1 MSRRLIILGASGHG
15 KVAADIAIRSGYEEI
30 LFLDDNP
37 EARECLGWP
46 VVGRV
51 SEAEGY
57 QGDFFVAIGN
67 PTVRE
72 RIQNKLEGQGK
83 NLALLIHPSAILGI
97 GVTIGKGSILMAGVV
112 VNPCAEIGKG
122 CILNTAASVDH
133 DCKVGDYVHVSVGA
147 HIAGTVTIGAKTW
160 IGVGA
165 AVKNNVTI
173 AQDCMIGAGATVV
186 RSITEAGTYIGTPAR
201 KIT

>member
-46 VVGRV
+46 VVGCV

-83 NLALLIHPSAILGI
+83 HLALLIHPSAILGI

-173 AQDCMIGAGATVV
+173 AQNCMIGAGATVV

>member
-83 NLALLIHPSAILGI
+83 NIALLIHPSAILGI

-147 HIAGTVTIGAKTW
+147 HIAGTVTIGAKSW

>member
-51 SEAEGY
+51 SEADGY

-165 AVKNNVTI
+165 AVRNNVTI
-173 AQDCMIGAGATVV
+173 AQNCMIGAGATVV
-186 RSITEAGTYIGTPAR
+186 SSITEAGTYIGTPAR

>member
-173 AQDCMIGAGATVV
+173 AQNCMIGAGATVV

>member
-97 GVTIGKGSILMAGVV
+97 SVTIGKGSILMAGVV

>member
-15 KVAADIAIRSGYEEI
+15 KVAADIAIRCGYEEI

-72 RIQNKLEGQGK
+72 RIQNKLEVQGK

-147 HIAGTVTIGAKTW
+147 HIAGTVTIGAKSW

-186 RSITEAGTYIGTPAR
+186 RSITEPGTYIGTPAR

>member
-83 NLALLIHPSAILGI
+83 NLASLIHPSAILGI

-173 AQDCMIGAGATVV
+173 AQNCMIGAGATVV

>member
-15 KVAADIAIRSGYEEI
+15 KVAADIAIRCGYEEI

-37 EARECLGWP
+37 EAMECLGWP

-51 SEAEGY
+51 SEADGY

-173 AQDCMIGAGATVV
+173 AQNCMIGAGATVV

>member
-165 AVKNNVTI
+165 AVRNNVTI
-173 AQDCMIGAGATVV
+173 AQNCMIGAGATVV

>member
-15 KVAADIAIRSGYEEI
+15 KVAADIAIRSVYEEI

-173 AQDCMIGAGATVV
+173 AQNCMIGAGATVV

>member
-147 HIAGTVTIGAKTW
+147 HIAGTVTIGAKSW

-173 AQDCMIGAGATVV
+173 TQDCMIGAGATVV

>member
-51 SEAEGY
+51 SEADGY

>member
-51 SEAEGY
+51 SEADGY

-173 AQDCMIGAGATVV
+173 AQNCMIGAGATVV

>member
-122 CILNTAASVDH
+122 CILNTTASVDH

-173 AQDCMIGAGATVV
+173 AQNCMIGAGATVV

>member
-15 KVAADIAIRSGYEEI
+15 KVAADIAIRSGYEDI

-83 NLALLIHPSAILGI
+83 NLASLIHPSAILGT

-173 AQDCMIGAGATVV
+173 TQNCMIGAGATVV

>member
-37 EARECLGWP
+37 ETRECLGWP

>member
-51 SEAEGY
+51 SEADGY

-186 RSITEAGTYIGTPAR
+186 RSITEPGTYIGTPAR

>member
-51 SEAEGY
+51 SEADGY

-147 HIAGTVTIGAKTW
+147 HIAGTVTIGAKSW

-186 RSITEAGTYIGTPAR
+186 RSITEPGTYIGTPAR

>member
-51 SEAEGY
+51 SEADGY

-165 AVKNNVTI
+165 AVRNNVTI
-173 AQDCMIGAGATVV
+173 AQNCMIGAGATVV

>member
-51 SEAEGY
+51 SEADGY

-165 AVKNNVTI
+165 AVRNNVTI
-173 AQDCMIGAGATVV
+173 AQNCMIGAGATVV
-186 RSITEAGTYIGTPAR
+186 RSITEPGTYIGTPAR

>member
-67 PTVRE
+67 PIVRE

-133 DCKVGDYVHVSVGA
+133 DCKVGDYVHVSVGT

-173 AQDCMIGAGATVV
+173 AQNCMIGAGATVV
-186 RSITEAGTYIGTPAR
+186 RSITEVGTYIGTPAR

>member
-51 SEAEGY
+51 SEADGY

-122 CILNTAASVDH
+122 CILNTTASVDH

-173 AQDCMIGAGATVV
+173 AQNCMIGAGATVV